1 MDCSPR
7 GSSIHSIFQA
17 RILEWVAIFYSRGSS
32 RPRDRTNVSSSTAL
46 AGRFFT
52 TRPPGQPL
60 VTMNGEFIL
69 FGESWSPLEPF
80 AFRALEIPSRS
91 YRHYIDLQVPLLLP
105 GELRTPLPCK
115 RHPQSEG
122 AGTLSSILFPPS
134 PFCFS
139 MQGAH
144 RPWELLRSRLYR
156 CHYTWHAKVKDS
168 GPVLRPISTSEQGG
182 GECIT
187 AMEAGT
193 TWGCQRKKEV
203 RERLAPILLHEISLQ
218 KKKKESHG
226 SLNSRSIICHR
237 PCCGPKVQSYPS
249 VQWLGSVSQWQGV
262 TAF

>member
-1 MDCSPR
+1 MYSISLHFFLLQLKIYLLMCLVTQSCLTLWGPMDCSPR

-91 YRHYIDLQVPLLLP
+91 YRHYVDLQVPLLLP

-122 AGTLSSILFPPS
+122 AGL
-134 PFCFS
+134 
-139 MQGAH
+139 
-144 RPWELLRSRLYR
+144 
-156 CHYTWHAKVKDS
+156 
-168 GPVLRPISTSEQGG
+168 
-182 GECIT
+182 
-187 AMEAGT
+187 
-193 TWGCQRKKEV
+193 
-203 RERLAPILLHEISLQ
+203 
-218 KKKKESHG
+218 
-226 SLNSRSIICHR
+226 
-237 PCCGPKVQSYPS
+237 
-249 VQWLGSVSQWQGV
+249 
-262 TAF
+262 